1 MSFLWRL
8 PYFFPI
14 EQKLQSEGILVQIHS
29 RECSRNVFN
38 RKLFFC
44 KRLSVWTIF
53 LFLYLYLI
61 FWSQHCLLFSLH
73 PLPPPPPTLP
83 LSVSHSQDLP
93 RSALDVG
100 SGTPPTRATL
110 TLSICSAL
118 AASHTLQTLCAT
130 CQVLRQKSGAW
141 DGTSHDAASHEFNQA
156 TF

>member
-1 MSFLWRL
+1 M
-8 PYFFPI
+8 
-14 EQKLQSEGILVQIHS
+14 QIHS
-29 RECSRNVFN
+29 RERSRNVFN
-38 RKLFFC
+38 RTLFSC
-44 KRLSVWTIF
+44 KRLSVWTRF
-53 LFLYLYLI
+53 LFLYLYLV
-61 FWSQHCLLFSLH
+61 FWSQHRLLFSLR

-100 SGTPPTRATL
+100 SGTPPSRATL

>member
-1 MSFLWRL
+1 MYLTENYSTA
-8 PYFFPI
+8 
-14 EQKLQSEGILVQIHS
+14 KD
-29 RECSRNVFN
+29 
-38 RKLFFC
+38 
-44 KRLSVWTIF
+44 F
-53 LFLYLYLI
+53 LFGQFFSFCTSLI

-100 SGTPPTRATL
+100 SRTPPTRATL

-141 DGTSHDAASHEFNQA
+141 DGTSHDAASHKFNQV